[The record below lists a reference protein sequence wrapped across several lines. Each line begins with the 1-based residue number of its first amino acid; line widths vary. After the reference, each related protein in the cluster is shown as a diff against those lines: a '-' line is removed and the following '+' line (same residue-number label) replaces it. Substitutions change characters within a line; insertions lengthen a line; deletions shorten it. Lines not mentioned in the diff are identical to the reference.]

1 MKLNLVELIS
11 QVAVPELRIGLELKV
26 SEESFFFFPLR
37 SCLLASEQFKSPNH
51 PEGHPEGEA
60 VKVILLVSL
69 VGVLSPGS

>member
-1 MKLNLVELIS
+1 MRNH
-11 QVAVPELRIGLELKV
+11 
-26 SEESFFFFPLR
+26 FFSPLR

-69 VGVLSPGS
+69 VEVLSPGS